1 MSPAALLL
9 LALQAGAPGSL
20 TFDVRCMVTLGQLA
34 QSTDPALKRAGEVGS
49 QYYFG
54 RFDARVDDAELE
66 QTLRRETQGMQADQQ
81 GETLR
86 ACGAYMEQR
95 GRRLSGIGDRI
106 SASEGA
112 GQQQR

>member
-1 MSPAALLL
+1 MSLAVLL

-54 RFDARVDDAELE
+54 RFDARVDDAALE
-66 QTLRRETQGMQADQQ
+66 QTLRRETQNMRADQQ
-81 GETLR
+81 SEMLR
-86 ACGAYMEQR
+86 ACGAFLERR
-95 GRRLSGIGDRI
+95 GQRLSGIGDRI
-106 SASEGA
+106 SAT
-112 GQQQR
+112 